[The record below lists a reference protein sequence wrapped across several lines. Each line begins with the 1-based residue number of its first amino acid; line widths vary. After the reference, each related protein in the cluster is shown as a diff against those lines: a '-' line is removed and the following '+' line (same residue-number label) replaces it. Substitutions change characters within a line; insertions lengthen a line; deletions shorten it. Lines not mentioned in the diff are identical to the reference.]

1 MIKGS
6 SHDPSLG
13 SGAVFGGSFVES
25 SLDGLCS
32 NRASRGGAL
41 SKYFLACM
49 HVQRCGLGMVTG
61 IEHWHAFVNGVLD
74 NFMGLAGLV

>member
-49 HVQRCGLGMVTG
+49 HIDHGRLRMVSRVEQG
-61 IEHWHAFVNGVLD
+61 NAFVDGVLD